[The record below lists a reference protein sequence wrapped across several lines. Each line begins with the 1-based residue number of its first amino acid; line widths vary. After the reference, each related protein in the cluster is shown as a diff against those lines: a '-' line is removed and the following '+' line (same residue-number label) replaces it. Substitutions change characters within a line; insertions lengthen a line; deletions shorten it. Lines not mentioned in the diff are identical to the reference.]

1 MADQVF
7 DIIRQMPYHYLF
19 TGTLLVGFLAANA
32 KSLPLAHTL
41 RLAPSLY
48 RVLRAKF
55 GSKRSKSASARQA
68 TSTTTTSYAAQP
80 ALFKHCTL
88 QSRAI
93 AFDLDIN
100 IHKSNSTFFADADI
114 NRAELITSLLSQALA
129 NLGSPAF
136 ILAGVQCKFQREIR
150 PYQSYVVSSR
160 ILAWSDKAMYVVTYF
175 TKPGT
180 KLARELD
187 LLGGPEALAKDS
199 QVRKI
204 LFGTMVSKYVFKA
217 GRATVA
223 PEHVFQEAG
232 LLIEADSKDGV
243 SGGNELIS
251 REDVAASVQAGLRY
265 ITRCMD

>member
-1 MADQVF
+1 MAEQFF
-7 DIIRQMPYHYLF
+7 DIIRQMPHYYLF

-48 RVLRAKF
+48 RLFRAKS
-55 GSKRSKSASARQA
+55 GSKRSQSASARQA
-68 TSTTTTSYAAQP
+68 TSTTATSYAARP
-80 ALFKHCTL
+80 TLFKHYTL
-88 QSRAI
+88 QSWAV

-114 NRAELITSLLSQALA
+114 SRANLITGLLSQALA

-160 ILAWSDKAMYVVTYF
+160 ILAWSDKAMYIVTYF
-175 TKPGT
+175 IKPGT

-187 LLGGPEALAKDS
+187 LLGGPEALAKDI
-199 QVRKI
+199 QLRKI

-223 PEHVFQEAG
+223 PVQVFQEAG
-232 LLIEADSKDGV
+232 LLIEADSKDGL
-243 SGGNELIS
+243 SAGNGLIGS
-251 REDVAASVQAGLRY
+251 EDVATSVQVGLRY
-265 ITRCMD
+265 ITHCMN

>member
-1 MADQVF
+1 MADQLF
-7 DIIRQMPYHYLF
+7 DIIRQMPCHLLF

-48 RVLRAKF
+48 RLLRAKL
-55 GSKRSKSASARQA
+55 GSKRSESASAPQAISTTA
-68 TSTTTTSYAAQP
+68 TSHAALP

-93 AFDLDIN
+93 ALDLDIN
-100 IHKSNSTFFADADI
+100 LHKSNSTFFADADI
-114 NRAELITSLLSQALA
+114 NRAELITSLFSQALA

-136 ILAGVQCKFQREIR
+136 ILAGVQCRFQREIR

-160 ILAWSDKAMYVVTYF
+160 ILAWSNKTMYVVTYF

-187 LLGGPEALAKDS
+187 LLGGPDALAKDS

-217 GRATVA
+217 GRATIA
-223 PEHVFQEAG
+223 PEYIFQEAG
-232 LLIEADSKDGV
+232 LLIESEDKDGV
-243 SGGNELIS
+243 SGRNGLIS

-265 ITRCMD
+265 ITCCMD